1 MSTRRETR
9 PGRSAPPRVAE
20 ATSVPGLEVASA
32 PRGAAAERARASFFA
47 DLAADAPGLL
57 VCRGT
62 SCALAGAAA
71 LEAAVA
77 RIAPCRPVY
86 CVGYCDR
93 SPALLRADGAV
104 LAPATPENVTDFLFQ
119 PPFEAP
125 LPEIRCTAPVAI
137 VTRRLAGEGAADLPS
152 AERLGA
158 YTALERGLRIGSA
171 AVLDAVERS
180 GERGRGGGGFPTGHK
195 WRACSAAPSDTRY
208 VIANGDEGDPG
219 SFVDRLLL
227 ERDPHGV
234 LEGLALAGL
243 AVGSRHG
250 IVYVRSEYPRALA
263 RVRAAVAEARAA
275 GILGDSVL
283 GSRFAF
289 DVHVASGHGSYVC
302 GEETA
307 LIAALEGRRGEPR
320 PRPPYPGERGLGGAP
335 TVVHNVETLANVGW
349 IAAHGADAYR
359 ALGTTATSG
368 TKAVCLN
375 HGFARPGIVEVEF
388 GTTFAEIVAA
398 AGGPRPDTHL
408 AALWIGGPM
417 GSILPPDAWDTALCY
432 DALALRNLRLG
443 HAGIVALAEGIDLEA
458 LLLGALEFMARESCG
473 RCAPCAL
480 GSAEALRVARG
491 PRARR
496 RRADLARVHEHVR
509 TASLCGFGQGTAG
522 ASEDLLRF
530 AGTRALPDEDGT

>member
-9 PGRSAPPRVAE
+9 PGRAAPARIAVP
-20 ATSVPGLEVASA
+20 TGVPGLEVASA
-32 PRGAAAERARASFFA
+32 PRGAAAERARHSFFA
-47 DLAADAPGLL
+47 DLAPDAPGLR

-86 CVGYCDR
+86 CVGYCHH
-93 SPALLRADGAV
+93 SPALVRADGAV
-104 LAPATPENVTDFLFQ
+104 LAPATPENVADFLFQ

-125 LPEIRCTAPVAI
+125 PPEIRCSAPVAI
-137 VTRRLAGEGAADLPS
+137 VTRRLAGEGARDLAS
-152 AERLGA
+152 AERLGV
-158 YTALERGLRIGSA
+158 YTALERGLRLGAA
-171 AVLDAVERS
+171 AVREAVERS
-180 GERGRGGGGFPTGHK
+180 GERGRGGGGFPTGRK
-195 WRACSAAPSDTRY
+195 WRACAAAPAGQRY

-243 AVGSRHG
+243 AVGARHG

-263 RVRAAVAEARAA
+263 CARAAVAEAREA

-307 LIAALEGRRGEPR
+307 LIAALEARRGEPR
-320 PRPPYPGERGLGGAP
+320 PRPPYPAEHGLGGAP
-335 TVVHNVETLANVGW
+335 TVVHNVETLVNVGW

-359 ALGTTATSG
+359 ALGTPATSG
-368 TKAVCLN
+368 TKAICLN
-375 HGFARPGIVEVEF
+375 RGFARPGIVEVEF
-388 GTTFAEIVAA
+388 GATFAEIVDA
-398 AGGPRPDTHL
+398 AGGARPGTQL
-408 AALWIGGPM
+408 AALWVGGPM
-417 GSILPPDAWDTALCY
+417 GSVLAPDAWDTALCY
-432 DALALRNLRLG
+432 DALALRSLRLG
-443 HAGIVALAEGIDLEA
+443 HAGIVALPEGIDLEA

-480 GSAEALRVARG
+480 GSAEALRIARG
-491 PRARR
+491 PRDRR
-496 RRADLARVHEHVR
+496 RRADLLRVLEHVR
-509 TASLCGFGQGTAG
+509 TASLCGFGHGTPAPL
-522 ASEDLLRF
+522 EDLLRF
-530 AGTRALPDEDGT
+530 AGARALPEEDGA